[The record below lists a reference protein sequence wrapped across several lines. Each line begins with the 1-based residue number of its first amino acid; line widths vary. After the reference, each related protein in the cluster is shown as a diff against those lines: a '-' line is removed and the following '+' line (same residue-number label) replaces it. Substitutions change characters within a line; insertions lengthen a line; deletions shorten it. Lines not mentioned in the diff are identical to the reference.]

1 MNIKDGYEYSSKFGL
16 SVIELNHI
24 DMATEEDRKFGI
36 DKWAEVFK
44 AKTWEE
50 LQMIT
55 KDDKYLDSAARSVYM
70 INQDKAMINRMLKRE
85 DEIAYEKA
93 IARDLENAKKEL
105 AMKDNELAQKDNEL
119 AQKDAIIRELKKKL
133 EEK

>member
-1 MNIKDGYEYSSKFGL
+1 
-16 SVIELNHI
+16 
-24 DMATEEDRKFGI
+24 
-36 DKWAEVFK
+36 
-44 AKTWEE
+44 
-50 LQMIT
+50 
-55 KDDKYLDSAARSVYM
+55 M

-105 AMKDNELAQKDNEL
+105 ARKDNEL

>member
-1 MNIKDGYEYSSKFGL
+1 
-16 SVIELNHI
+16 
-24 DMATEEDRKFGI
+24 
-36 DKWAEVFK
+36 
-44 AKTWEE
+44 
-50 LQMIT
+50 
-55 KDDKYLDSAARSVYM
+55 M

-105 AMKDNELAQKDNEL
+105 ARKDNELAQKDNELSQKDNELAQKDNEL
-119 AQKDAIIRELKKKL
+119 AQKDAIIQELKKKL

>member
-1 MNIKDGYEYSSKFGL
+1 
-16 SVIELNHI
+16 
-24 DMATEEDRKFGI
+24 
-36 DKWAEVFK
+36 
-44 AKTWEE
+44 
-50 LQMIT
+50 
-55 KDDKYLDSAARSVYM
+55 M

-105 AMKDNELAQKDNEL
+105 ARKDNELAQKDNEL

>member
-1 MNIKDGYEYSSKFGL
+1 
-16 SVIELNHI
+16 
-24 DMATEEDRKFGI
+24 
-36 DKWAEVFK
+36 
-44 AKTWEE
+44 
-50 LQMIT
+50 MIT

-105 AMKDNELAQKDNEL
+105 AMKDNELAQKD
-119 AQKDAIIRELKKKL
+119 AIIRELKKKL

>member
-1 MNIKDGYEYSSKFGL
+1 
-16 SVIELNHI
+16 
-24 DMATEEDRKFGI
+24 
-36 DKWAEVFK
+36 
-44 AKTWEE
+44 
-50 LQMIT
+50 
-55 KDDKYLDSAARSVYM
+55 M

-105 AMKDNELAQKDNEL
+105 VRKDNELAQKDNEL
-119 AQKDAIIRELKKKL
+119 AQKDAIIQELKKKL

>member
-1 MNIKDGYEYSSKFGL
+1 
-16 SVIELNHI
+16 
-24 DMATEEDRKFGI
+24 
-36 DKWAEVFK
+36 
-44 AKTWEE
+44 
-50 LQMIT
+50 
-55 KDDKYLDSAARSVYM
+55 M

-105 AMKDNELAQKDNEL
+105 ARKDNELAQKDNEL

-133 EEK
+133 EEL

>member
-1 MNIKDGYEYSSKFGL
+1 
-16 SVIELNHI
+16 
-24 DMATEEDRKFGI
+24 
-36 DKWAEVFK
+36 
-44 AKTWEE
+44 
-50 LQMIT
+50 
-55 KDDKYLDSAARSVYM
+55 M

-105 AMKDNELAQKDNEL
+105 ARKDNEL
-119 AQKDAIIRELKKKL
+119 AQKDASIQELKKKL

>member
-1 MNIKDGYEYSSKFGL
+1 
-16 SVIELNHI
+16 
-24 DMATEEDRKFGI
+24 
-36 DKWAEVFK
+36 
-44 AKTWEE
+44 
-50 LQMIT
+50 
-55 KDDKYLDSAARSVYM
+55 M

-105 AMKDNELAQKDNEL
+105 ARKDNEL
-119 AQKDAIIRELKKKL
+119 AQKDAIIQELKKKL

>member
-1 MNIKDGYEYSSKFGL
+1 
-16 SVIELNHI
+16 
-24 DMATEEDRKFGI
+24 
-36 DKWAEVFK
+36 
-44 AKTWEE
+44 
-50 LQMIT
+50 
-55 KDDKYLDSAARSVYM
+55 M

-105 AMKDNELAQKDNEL
+105 AMKDIKLAQRDNEL

>member
-1 MNIKDGYEYSSKFGL
+1 
-16 SVIELNHI
+16 
-24 DMATEEDRKFGI
+24 
-36 DKWAEVFK
+36 
-44 AKTWEE
+44 
-50 LQMIT
+50 
-55 KDDKYLDSAARSVYM
+55 M

-105 AMKDNELAQKDNEL
+105 ARKDNELAQKDNEL
-119 AQKDAIIRELKKKL
+119 AQKDAIIQELKKKL